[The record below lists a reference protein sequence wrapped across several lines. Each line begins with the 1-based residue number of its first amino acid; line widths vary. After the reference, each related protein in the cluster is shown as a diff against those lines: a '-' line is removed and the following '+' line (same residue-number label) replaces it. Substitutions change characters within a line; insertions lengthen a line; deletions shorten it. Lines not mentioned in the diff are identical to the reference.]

1 MKRILLFLIVLCCIS
16 NPLFSESVSKEEV
29 HRQAVAACMRI
40 AEDDFSIKPYTITPM
55 LEEGDTCYY
64 VVQFV
69 PEGWALISADDK
81 VQPLIG
87 YSEKGLFTI
96 SEVPEAARFWLN
108 RRSKEIQALKSVKDL
123 KRDFRWE
130 ISSLRSENQD
140 DVIEPLI
147 KVNWGQDMGFN
158 KYCPLTKQGRK
169 TLVGCVA
176 VAMGQ
181 AMSVFQYPS
190 SPKLKVSYDSSAE
203 VGRIEVG
210 FDEEPPYDWE
220 KIMSGADDNDEV
232 ARLLYHC
239 GVAVRMQYGEKSSGA
254 YSADVREALIHHF
267 SFRYDSFKYFEK
279 VHDEILS
286 EYSFIRYSYGNDEW
300 SGMILKE
307 LKQGRPLIY
316 SLSLGYGLH
325 VVNVDGFDG
334 VNAFH
339 LNYGWRGASNGY
351 YTLDEMLGVDYF
363 SRETQRLVDREFY
376 VKMLVGIVPMEQSA
390 TSIESVAKSLELPI
404 QVTGSL
410 LRLKS
415 PEKGICRIYNMSG
428 VLLQTVPIVAGE
440 TEISLKTTGI
450 CILSVDCNGKV
461 ACHKIHVRE

>member
-1 MKRILLFLIVLCCIS
+1 
-16 NPLFSESVSKEEV
+16 
-29 HRQAVAACMRI
+29 MRI
-40 AEDDFSIKPYTITPM
+40 AEDDFSTKPYTITPM

-210 FDEEPPYDWE
+210 FDER
-220 KIMSGADDNDEV
+220 ND
-232 ARLLYHC
+232 
-239 GVAVRMQYGEKSSGA
+239 
-254 YSADVREALIHHF
+254 I
-267 SFRYDSFKYFEK
+267 
-279 VHDEILS
+279 
-286 EYSFIRYSYGNDEW
+286 
-300 SGMILKE
+300 
-307 LKQGRPLIY
+307 
-316 SLSLGYGLH
+316 GLH
-325 VVNVDGFDG
+325 
-334 VNAFH
+334 
-339 LNYGWRGASNGY
+339 
-351 YTLDEMLGVDYF
+351 
-363 SRETQRLVDREFY
+363 
-376 VKMLVGIVPMEQSA
+376 
-390 TSIESVAKSLELPI
+390 LE
-404 QVTGSL
+404 
-410 LRLKS
+410 
-415 PEKGICRIYNMSG
+415 
-428 VLLQTVPIVAGE
+428 
-440 TEISLKTTGI
+440 
-450 CILSVDCNGKV
+450 
-461 ACHKIHVRE
+461 

>member
-1 MKRILLFLIVLCCIS
+1 MKRFFIVLIFNYAFS
-16 NPLFSESVSKEEV
+16 FLFAESVSKEEV

-40 AEDDFSIKPYTITPM
+40 AEDDFSTKPYTITPM

-96 SEVPEAARFWLN
+96 SEVPEAARFWLEM
-108 RRSKEIQALKSVKDL
+108 RSKEIQAIKSVKDL
-123 KRDFRWE
+123 KRDKAWDCNT
-130 ISSLRSENQD
+130 LRSETLNE
-140 DVIEPLI
+140 VIKPFI
-147 KVNWGQDMGFN
+147 KVNWDQSKNFS
-158 KYCPLTKQGRK
+158 KYCPRDKNGKQ
-169 TLVGCVA
+169 TLAGCVA

-181 AMSVFQYPS
+181 AMSVYQYPPR
-190 SPKLKVSYDSSAE
+190 PKGEASYDSSEE
-203 VGRIEVG
+203 VGRIEIS
-210 FDEEPPYDWE
+210 FNEESAYDWE
-220 KIMSGADDNDEV
+220 KIMSGTDNYDEV

-239 GVAVRMQYGEKSSGA
+239 GTSVKMKYGAKVSTAQMVELHDALYRNFSFCLDSLRFYVKDFWYNDERENYYSSGN
-254 YSADVREALIHHF
+254 YS
-267 SFRYDSFKYFEK
+267 
-279 VHDEILS
+279 DES
-286 EYSFIRYSYGNDEW
+286 WTNV
-300 SGMILKE
+300 ILKE
-307 LKQGRPLIY
+307 LRLGRPIIY
-316 SLSLGYGLH
+316 SMGFLYH
-325 VVNVDGFDG
+325 AVNIDGFDG

-339 LNYGWRGASNGY
+339 LNYGWGGASNGY
-351 YTLDEMLGVDYF
+351 YTLDQMKLGEEVYDSSSGFMLLEEYFIEMMAG
-363 SRETQRLVDREFY
+363 LVP
-376 VKMLVGIVPMEQSA
+376 VEQSA
-390 TSIESVAKSLELPI
+390 TDIESVANTLETPI

-461 ACHKIHVRE
+461 ASHKIHVRE